1 MNKIILKIE
10 GMTCSACSSGLEKYL
25 KKQKGV
31 NDALVNLVMATASI
45 EYEDFLTIDDL
56 NRFVKE
62 AGFKSMG
69 LYVEDDDSKD
79 SNKTYYVFN
88 GLIAFLVLY
97 ISMSHM
103 IGLPSIP
110 FLNMAFYPI
119 NYSVCLCLFAIYFIF
134 FGNDIIKNGIKNLF
148 HREPNM
154 DSLVTL
160 GVIFSFGYS
169 FYNMIL
175 IFLGNNVAVDNLYF
189 ESICIIL
196 YLVKL
201 GRFID
206 DINKEK
212 TKEAI
217 KGLVSITPKE
227 AYIKDGDSIK
237 AISLDMVKQGDIL
250 VIKPGMRIAVD
261 GEVVDGESYVDESFI
276 SGESSPVKK
285 MISSKVVA
293 GSINIDGVLS
303 YRAERIGKDS
313 TISEIVRLVVEATN
327 TKAPISRVADRVC
340 GIFVPI
346 IIAISVITFLGYL
359 ILGFEVK
366 EAFVSFVSVLVVA
379 CPCALGLATPLAI
392 VISEGVCASNGILV
406 KNSETLENAHK
417 VDTIVFDKTG
427 TLTYG
432 TLKVSKLFNYG
443 ELSEKEVLNIISS
456 LESNSSHP
464 IASAFKGKYKN
475 LKIKD
480 YKNIEGVGLSGY
492 IDNEKY
498 LAGNNKIFSMLKV
511 SNQYVDDERKLQE
524 DGCSIVY
531 LFKNKEVLA
540 MVGVKDVVRD
550 EAKLTIEKLEVMGK
564 EVIMLTGDNEKTAS
578 IIASNVGISKV
589 IANVLPKEKA
599 DVIRDLKKTKKVM
612 MIGDG
617 INDAP
622 SLALADIGV
631 SLKNGTDIAF
641 NSASVILLRNNLSDI
656 TNLLDISFK
665 TIRNIKQ
672 NLFWAFFYN
681 ACMIPIAMGLFR
693 GLGIEINPMIAGCAM
708 TLSSLTVVL
717 NALRLKNWRRK

>member
-25 KKQKGV
+25 KKQKGI

-45 EYEDFLTIDDL
+45 EYEDFLTVDDL

-79 SNKTYYVFN
+79 SNKTYYIFN

-97 ISMSHM
+97 ISMSQM

-110 FLNMAFYPI
+110 FLNMASYPI

-134 FGNDIIKNGIKNLF
+134 FGNDIIKSGIKNLF

-175 IFLGNNVAVDNLYF
+175 IFSGNNMAVDNLYF

-303 YRAERIGKDS
+303 YRAEKIGKDS
-313 TISEIVRLVVEATN
+313 TVSEIVRLVVEATN

-340 GIFVPI
+340 GIFVPV
-346 IIAISVITFLGYL
+346 IIAISVVTFLEYL

-475 LKIKD
+475 LKVKD

-492 IDNEKY
+492 VDNEKY
-498 LAGNNKIFSMLKV
+498 LVGNNKIFSMLEV

-540 MVGVKDVVRD
+540 MAGVKDVVRD
-550 EAKLTIEKLEVMGK
+550 EAKLAIEKLKGMGK

-656 TNLLDISFK
+656 PNLLDISFK
-665 TIRNIKQ
+665 TIKNIKQ

-681 ACMIPIAMGLFR
+681 ACMVPIAMGLFR
-693 GLGIEINPMIAGCAM
+693 GLGIEINPMIAGGTM

-717 NALRLKNWRRK
+717 NALRLKKWRRR